1 MASKQPPSAPKGALL
16 TTTLYEVRLVCAVP
30 NYGVGTSTSGFTAV
44 DYILNNA
51 VEEINIIDFDEQTL
65 RVVRNS
71 EASLAVPAKRDET
84 TLGED
89 EDSLAEALAVKP
101 KTAKAKK
108 TKKHKKAYKP
118 RSNDVAMR
126 IEKVYA
132 LLQAVE
138 TASANEIATLA
149 GEPVKAIYNA
159 LYALHDAKKIG
170 ADKKHGLVRWFAN
183 K

>member
-1 MASKQPPSAPKGALL
+1 MASNYPQSAPKGALNI
-16 TTTLYEVRLVCAVP
+16 TLYEVRLVCAVP
-30 NYGVGTSTSGFTAV
+30 DFGVGSATAI
-44 DYILNNA
+44 DYILEGA
-51 VEEINIIDFDEQTL
+51 IDEITVLDQDETTL
-65 RVVRNS
+65 RVVRNN
-71 EASLAVPAKRDET
+71 EASEAVPAKQQAT
-84 TLGED
+84 TLGDD
-89 EDSLAEALAVKP
+89 EDSLAQALTVKP
-101 KTAKAKK
+101 KKAKSK
-108 TKKHKKAYKP
+108 ATKKHKKAYKP
-118 RSNDVAMR
+118 RSNDVLMR

-132 LLQAVE
+132 LLQTVE

>member
-1 MASKQPPSAPKGALL
+1 MATKYQQGALNI
-16 TTTLYEVRLVCAVP
+16 TLYEVRLVCAVP
-30 NYGVGTSTSGFTAV
+30 DYGVGSATAI
-44 DYILNNA
+44 DYILEGA
-51 VEEINIIDFDEQTL
+51 IDEINVLESDETTL

-71 EASLAVPAKRDET
+71 EASEAVPAKQHET

-89 EDSLAEALAVKP
+89 EDSLLQALAVKP
-101 KTAKAKK
+101 KKVKAKTAKA
-108 TKKHKKAYKP
+108 KKHKKAYKP
-118 RSNDVAMR
+118 RSNDVVMR

-132 LLQAVE
+132 LLQTVE
-138 TASANEIATLA
+138 TASANELATLA
-149 GEPVKAIYNA
+149 GEPVKHIYNA